1 MTEHAPS
8 PGQPQHSAGAEHP
21 SLRTAIANEA
31 AARSHPGSH
40 SADNAAAI
48 PAAKPTDPR
57 DPDPRNLLPFMAP
70 CRELSARAPLAWL
83 AKGWSDFKRAPGA
96 SLAYGA
102 AIVVLSWIV
111 TGVGLRFG
119 TYWSALILLSGF
131 VFVAPLLALGLYSI
145 SRQLHDAPGTPPSI
159 GRSIQS
165 MMKSLGTAMV
175 YAVALLVLFLI
186 WARAASMVHVFFPM
200 TANPSLSQMAT
211 FLSIGTAVGAV
222 FSGLTFIFS
231 AFSLPMICDRDTD
244 AVTAIVTSVNAV
256 LRNKPAMAVWAFSI
270 VVLTAIGFATALIG
284 LAVVIPLL
292 GYATWHAYEDT
303 IDAAA
308 WPPNA

>member
-1 MTEHAPS
+1 MTEHAPGGLS
-8 PGQPQHSAGAEHP
+8 TLRSAVA
-21 SLRTAIANEA
+21 AEA
-31 AARSHPGSH
+31 AAHRHPAGH
-40 SADNAAAI
+40 PDAAADAAGDAAST
-48 PAAKPTDPR
+48 PAAKPADPR
-57 DPDPRNLLPFMAP
+57 DLLPFMAP
-70 CRELSARAPLAWL
+70 CRALPARAPLSWL
-83 AKGWSDFKRAPGA
+83 AQGWADFRRAPGP

-145 SRQLHDAPGTPPSI
+145 SRQIHDAPGTPPSI

-200 TANPSLSQMAT
+200 TANPSLAQMAT

-256 LRNKPAMAVWAFSI
+256 LRNKPAMAVWALCI

-292 GYATWHAYEDT
+292 GYATWHAYQDT